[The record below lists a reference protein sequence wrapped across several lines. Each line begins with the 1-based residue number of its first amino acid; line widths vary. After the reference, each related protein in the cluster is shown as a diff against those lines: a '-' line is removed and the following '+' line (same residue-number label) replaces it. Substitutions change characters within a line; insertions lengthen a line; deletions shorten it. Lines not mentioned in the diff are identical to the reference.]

1 LTTEGRTVPCV
12 TALHDERVESKR
24 IVAEKDDYL
33 VDILVD
39 LGFVTP
45 DKVGEMRSEAQS
57 AGVGLVDL
65 MLANKVIRPADITQA
80 KAAHFGAEVVNL
92 NDIKIPDDVIAAV
105 PRHIARKYRVV
116 PVYKHDGSLTVAI
129 ADPSDLDTIDSL
141 THLLQ
146 MEINLQVASDPDI
159 EAALGKYYTERGGVG
174 RASVSDPRMLETIKE
189 LTQEHVEVTAEQ
201 LADGGTVAADAP
213 LIKLVNSMIIEAFK
227 MRASDIHLEP
237 LAKQFRV
244 RYRID
249 GVLHEMKP
257 PPKRLQA
264 AIISRLKIQSNMSI
278 SEHRIPQDGRIQT
291 NVGNKLIDLRVSCL
305 PTNHGE
311 SIVMRILDKEGL
323 RLGLP
328 ELGFF
333 TDDQQTFERLI
344 SLPDGILLITGPTG
358 SGKTTTLYSCLH
370 FINRPDRKIITVED
384 PVEYIL
390 AGINQVQV
398 NEAVGLTFAAALRS
412 ILRQAPNIIMVGEIR
427 DLETASIAI
436 NASLTGHLVF
446 STLHTNDAPSA
457 VTRLI
462 DIGVKPF
469 LVASSTRGLMAQRL
483 VRKVCKQCAAPYV
496 PPENEM
502 RQLKLDATNTQG
514 ATFMRGKGCPSCNAT
529 GYRGRFGIFEI
540 FVIDDDARKLIYEKV
555 SASVLRNRAREM
567 GMRTLREDGVRKVL
581 AGLTT
586 PDEVIRAT
594 VGDVD

>member
-1 LTTEGRTVPCV
+1 
-12 TALHDERVESKR
+12 
-24 IVAEKDDYL
+24 VAEKDDYL
-33 VDILVD
+33 VDMLVD
-39 LGFVTP
+39 LGFVT
-45 DKVGEMRSEAQS
+45 DQQVSSLRAEAQQ
-57 AGVGLVDL
+57 AGVGVVDL
-65 MLANKVIRPADITQA
+65 MLANKVVRPADITQA

-92 NDIKIPDDVIAAV
+92 HDLKIEDDIIAMI
-105 PRHIARKYRVV
+105 PRHIAKKYRVV
-116 PVYKHDGSLTVAI
+116 PLFKHDSTITI
-129 ADPSDLDTIDSL
+129 ALSDPSDLDTIDSL
-141 THLLQ
+141 HHLLH
-146 MEINLQVASDPDI
+146 MDVNHQVASEADI
-159 EAALGKYYTERGGVG
+159 ESALNKYYGGSDRRGME
-174 RASVSDPRMLETIKE
+174 SDDRFTGLIKE
-189 LTQEHVEVTAEQ
+189 LTEDHVEVS
-201 LADGGTVAADAP
+201 ADDDKVVEADAP
-213 LIKLVNSMIIEAFK
+213 LIKLVNQLIVDAFK

-237 LAKQFRV
+237 LAKSFRL

-249 GVLHEMKP
+249 GMLHEMKA

-264 AIISRLKIQSNMSI
+264 AIIARLKIQSNMSI
-278 SEHRIPQDGRIQT
+278 AEHRVPQDGRIQSQ
-291 NVGNKLIDLRVSCL
+291 VGSKVIDLRVSCL
-305 PTNHGE
+305 PTSHGE

-323 RLGLP
+323 RLGLA

-333 TDDQQTFERLI
+333 TDDQQTFEKLI
-344 SLPDGILLITGPTG
+344 GLPDGILLVTGPTG

-384 PVEYIL
+384 PVEYLL

-398 NEAVGLTFAAALRS
+398 NETVGLSFSSALRS
-412 ILRQAPNIIMVGEIR
+412 ILRQAPNVIMIGEIR
-427 DLETASIAI
+427 DLETATIAI

-483 VRKVCKQCAAPYV
+483 VRKVCRKCAASYLPSEAEV
-496 PPENEM
+496 RALNV
-502 RQLKLDATNTQG
+502 DANAVSTANFQK
-514 ATFMRGKGCPSCNAT
+514 GKGCSDCSNT
-529 GYRGRFGIFEI
+529 GHRGRFGIFEI
-540 FVIDDDARKLIYEKV
+540 FVIDDEARKLIYEKV
-555 SASVLRNRAREM
+555 PSSVLRARAREM

>member
-1 LTTEGRTVPCV
+1 M
-12 TALHDERVESKR
+12 
-24 IVAEKDDYL
+24 AEKDDYL

-45 DKVGEMRSEAQS
+45 DQVAAQRTEAQA
-57 AGVGLVDL
+57 AGVGVVDL
-65 MLANKVIRPADITQA
+65 MVANKVIRPADVTQA

-92 NDIKIPDDVIAAV
+92 GEIKIDDDVIAAV

-116 PVYKHDGSLTVAI
+116 PVFKHDSSITVAL
-129 ADPSDLDTIDSL
+129 ADPSDLDTLDSL
-141 THLLQ
+141 RLLLNA
-146 MEINLQVASDPDI
+146 EVDLRVASEQDI
-159 EAALGKYYTERGGVG
+159 EAALSKYYGGERGAS
-174 RASVSDPRMLETIKE
+174 RAMATDPKLQQTIKE
-189 LTQEHVEVTAEQ
+189 LTEEHVEVTGGA
-201 LADGGTVAADAP
+201 ATDGSVVDADAP
-213 LIKLVNSMIIEAFK
+213 LIKLVNTMITEAFR

-237 LAKQFRV
+237 LPKTFRV

-249 GVLHEMKP
+249 GVLHEIKP

-278 SEHRIPQDGRIQT
+278 SEHRVPQDGRIQT

-344 SLPDGILLITGPTG
+344 GLPDGILLITGPTG

-398 NEAVGLTFAAALRS
+398 NEAVGLSFATALRS
-412 ILRQAPNIIMVGEIR
+412 ILRQAPNIIMIGEIR
-427 DLETASIAI
+427 DLETATIAI

-483 VRKVCKQCAAPYV
+483 VRRVCKQCSSPTMPTEA
-496 PPENEM
+496 EM
-502 RQLKLDATNTQG
+502 RSLGLDAASTQG
-514 ATFMRGKGCPSCNAT
+514 ANLLKGKGCPNCNNT

-540 FVIDDDARKLIYEKV
+540 FVIDDEARKLIYEKV
-555 SASVLRNRAREM
+555 PSSVLRARAREM

-586 PDEVIRAT
+586 PDEVIKAT

>member
-1 LTTEGRTVPCV
+1 
-12 TALHDERVESKR
+12 
-24 IVAEKDDYL
+24 VAEKDDYL
-33 VDILVD
+33 ADILVD

-45 DKVGEMRSEAQS
+45 EKVAEARREAQA
-57 AGVGLVDL
+57 AGVGVVDL
-65 MLANKVIRPADITQA
+65 MVANKVVRAEDVTQA

-92 NDIKIPDDVIAAV
+92 SELKIADDVIATI

-116 PVYKHDGSLTVAI
+116 PVYKHDNSVTVAL

-141 THLLQ
+141 AHLLHA
-146 MEINLQVASDPDI
+146 EVELRVASESDI
-159 EAALGKYYTERGGVG
+159 EGALSKYYTERSGVG
-174 RASVSDPRMLETIKE
+174 VATDPRLKE
-189 LTQEHVEVTAEQ
+189 AIEDLTREHVEIEAAAA
-201 LADGGTVAADAP
+201 ADGAVVEADAP
-213 LIKLVNSMIIEAFK
+213 LIKLVNSIIVEAFK

-237 LAKQFRV
+237 LSKTFRM

-249 GVLHEMKP
+249 GVLHEIKA

-264 AIISRLKIQSNMSI
+264 AVISRLKIQSNMSI

-291 NVGNKLIDLRVSCL
+291 AVGSKLIDLRVSCL

-333 TDDQQTFERLI
+333 TDDQQTFERMI
-344 SLPDGILLITGPTG
+344 GLPDGILLITGPTG

-384 PVEYIL
+384 PVEYL
-390 AGINQVQV
+390 LSGINQVQV
-398 NEAVGLTFAAALRS
+398 SEAVGLTFAFALRA
-412 ILRQAPNIIMVGEIR
+412 ILRQAPNVIMIGEIR
-427 DLETASIAI
+427 DLETANIAI

-469 LVASSTRGLMAQRL
+469 LVASSTRCLMAQRL
-483 VRKVCKQCAAPYV
+483 VRKVCRQCSAPCM
-496 PPENEM
+496 PTEAEM
-502 RQLKLDATNTQG
+502 RTLGLDAAHLQG
-514 ATFMRGKGCPSCNAT
+514 ATFQKGKGCSNCTNT

-540 FVIDDDARKLIYEKV
+540 FVIDDEARKLIYEKV
-555 SASVLRNRAREM
+555 SSSVLRARAREM
-567 GMRTLREDGVRKVL
+567 GMRTLREDGVRKAQ

>member
-1 LTTEGRTVPCV
+1 
-12 TALHDERVESKR
+12 
-24 IVAEKDDYL
+24 VAEKDDYL

-45 DKVGEMRSEAQS
+45 EKVAELRPEAQS
-57 AGVGLVDL
+57 TGVGLVDL
-65 MLANKVIRPADITQA
+65 MVANKVVRPEDVTQA

-92 NDIKIPDDVIAAV
+92 NDIKIADDVIAAV

-116 PVYKHDGSLTVAI
+116 PVFKHENSLTVAI

-141 THLLQ
+141 THLLR
-146 MEINLQVASDPDI
+146 MEINLQVASEPDL
-159 EAALGKYYTERGGVG
+159 EAALGRYYGEQKSGGGHRGT
-174 RASVSDPRMLETIKE
+174 DPEMTNVIQE
-189 LTQEHVEVTAEQ
+189 LTREHVEVASLDAGPAVE
-201 LADGGTVAADAP
+201 ADAP
-213 LIKLVNSMIIEAFK
+213 LIKLVNSIITDAFK

-237 LAKQFRV
+237 LSAKFRV

-249 GVLHEMKP
+249 GVMHEMKS

-264 AIISRLKIQSNMSI
+264 AIVSRLKIQSNMSI
-278 SEHRIPQDGRIQT
+278 SEHRIPQDGRIQSK
-291 NVGNKLIDLRVSCL
+291 VGNKFIDLRVSCL

-323 RLGLP
+323 KLGLP

-333 TDDQQTFERLI
+333 TDDQQTFERMI
-344 SLPDGILLITGPTG
+344 GMPDGILMVTGPTG
-358 SGKTTTLYSCLH
+358 SGKTTTLYSCLN

-390 AGINQVQV
+390 GGINQVQV
-398 NEAVGLTFAAALRS
+398 NETVGLTFAMALRS
-412 ILRQAPNIIMVGEIR
+412 ILRQAPNVIMVGEIR
-427 DLETASIAI
+427 DLETASIAV

-469 LVASSTRGLMAQRL
+469 LVASSIRCLMAQRL
-483 VRKVCKQCAAPYV
+483 VRKICKQCGAPWT
-496 PPENEM
+496 PPEAELRM
-502 RQLKLDATNTQG
+502 LKLDASNTQG
-514 ATFMRGKGCPSCNAT
+514 ATYMKGKGCSNCSNT
-529 GYRGRFGIFEI
+529 GYRGRFGIFEV

-555 SASVLRNRAREM
+555 PSSVLRSRAREA
-567 GMRTLREDGVRKVL
+567 GMRTLREDGIRKVL
-581 AGLTT
+581 AGLTS

-594 VGDVD
+594 VGDSD